1 MDFSLNSE
9 PVKYALIAL
18 TVPLWWPFV
27 RELWRELNDSLR
39 DEGGILGQ
47 QLSPTELEHMN
58 KARDRR
64 EPALVSEKWDEH
76 ERGNALES
84 KGSRRGA
91 RASAPSPARPQRH
104 GFR

>member
-18 TVPLWWPFV
+18 SAPFWLPFV
-27 RELWRELNDSLR
+27 RALWRELNDSLR

-47 QLSPTELEHMN
+47 QLSRAELERLN
-58 KARDRR
+58 KAQGRR
-64 EPALVSEKWDEH
+64 ESPLVSETWDEH
-76 ERGNALES
+76 ERGDEAPTAGL
-84 KGSRRGA
+84 RRGA
-91 RASAPSPARPQRH
+91 RSSAPSPARPRPR

>member
-1 MDFSLNSE
+1 MQLSLNSE

-18 TVPLWWPFV
+18 TAPFWWPFV
-27 RELWRELNDSLR
+27 RAMWKELNDSLR

-47 QLSPTELEHMN
+47 QLSRAELERMN
-58 KARDRR
+58 KAQGRR
-64 EPALVSEKWDEH
+64 ESPLVSETWDEH
-76 ERGNALES
+76 ERGDEAPA

-91 RASAPSPARPQRH
+91 RASAAPQSSPRPR